1 MISRRKAVM
10 GLAATAGLSSPAM
23 ALTRTPRQSIGP
35 FYPDVLPSESDAD
48 LVRIGTGPAA
58 TGEEIEITGRLL
70 GLDGRPINGGF
81 VELWQANAF
90 GRYSNSRDTSSAPLD
105 PNFQGYG
112 VVRTDDQGR
121 YRFRTIKP
129 GEYTG
134 RSRHLHFRVGG
145 PGFEPLP
152 TQMYFAGDPGNESDF
167 LWNAIRDP
175 KARESV
181 TVAFGPA
188 TETNVAQGYFEIV
201 ARR

>member
-58 TGEEIEITGRLL
+58 TGEEIEIAGRLL

-90 GRYSNSRDTSSAPLD
+90 GRYSKFPR
-105 PNFQGYG
+105 
-112 VVRTDDQGR
+112 
-121 YRFRTIKP
+121 
-129 GEYTG
+129 
-134 RSRHLHFRVGG
+134 
-145 PGFEPLP
+145 
-152 TQMYFAGDPGNESDF
+152 
-167 LWNAIRDP
+167 LWCGANR
-175 KARESV
+175 
-181 TVAFGPA
+181 
-188 TETNVAQGYFEIV
+188 
-201 ARR
+201 